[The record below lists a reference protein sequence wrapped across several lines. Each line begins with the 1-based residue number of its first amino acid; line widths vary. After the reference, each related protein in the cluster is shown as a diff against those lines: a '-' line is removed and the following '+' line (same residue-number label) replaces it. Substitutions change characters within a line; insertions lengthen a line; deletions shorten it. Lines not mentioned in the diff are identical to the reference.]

1 MRPIFHDYEYF
12 EPAFH
17 EILSGIEEMAK
28 QKLYYLANRKW
39 IFKGWVT
46 HPNYNDV
53 RFKLT
58 YEDKETEEHYC
69 ISGYCDISKEFINVS
84 EVAIEFD
91 VIEER
96 TKKEVYFKTD
106 IDERR
111 SLDVIE
117 KAMNR
122 LLKDNRSY
130 KYFCEDYERYVK
142 HDPIQYIKGLLAN
155 HLLDMEEEVF
165 DEGFGATYHYTGEF
179 GEDWLEIVVDDM
191 EIDDEDVDVFDF
203 INVNVCDRFHFNY
216 SMPYSKEIRSLLPLL
231 KETTIPINDFL
242 IRTNGMHCINKE
254 HHLQRIKA
262 RVCVDNGNCIKEVA
276 VEAMYCAECN
286 QYFISE
292 VEFEKL
298 CRKGRICSRVITL
311 MEYKKITEA
320 GFHSWAEKSLLR
332 SYGYTV
338 NAQDNLTDIERHRIL
353 SFVVEN
359 GIMKVEEIVY
369 FIEWLI
375 NRNTGKDFYNARLK
389 WNRDIDYIRNYKP
402 IAGVVKVRDIYRKRY
417 VTK

>member
-17 EILSGIEEMAK
+17 EILSGIKEMIK
-28 QKLYYLANRKW
+28 QKLWYLADRKW
-39 IFKGWVT
+39 VFKGWVT
-46 HPNYNDV
+46 HPNYHDI
-53 RFKLT
+53 RFELT
-58 YEDKETEEHYC
+58 YNDKETEESYH
-69 ISGYCDISKEFINVS
+69 ISGYCDISKSFFIS
-84 EVAIEFD
+84 EATFEFD
-91 VIEER
+91 VVDER
-96 TKKEVYFKTD
+96 TQRSVHFKTD
-106 IDERR
+106 IDDRK
-111 SLDVIE
+111 SLADIE
-117 KAMNR
+117 EAING

-130 KYFCEDYERYVK
+130 RYFCEDYERYMK
-142 HDPIQYIKGLLAN
+142 HNPIQYIKGLLTN
-155 HLLDMEEEVF
+155 HLIDMEEEIF
-165 DEGFGATYHYTGEF
+165 DEGLGATYHYTGEF
-179 GEDWLEIVVDDM
+179 GEDFLEIVVDDI
-191 EIDDEDVDVFDF
+191 ETDDEDIDIFDF

-216 SMPYSKEIRSLLPLL
+216 SMPYSEAVRSLLPLL
-231 KETTIPINDFL
+231 KQTTIPINDFL

-254 HHLQRIKA
+254 HHLHRIKA
-262 RVCVDNGNCIKEVA
+262 LVCVDNGISIKEIS
-276 VEAMYCAECN
+276 VEAMYCTECN

-292 VEFEKL
+292 LEYEKL
-298 CRKGRICSRVITL
+298 CKKGRICSRVITL
-311 MEYKKITEA
+311 MEYKKIAEA

-353 SFVVEN
+353 SFVIEN

-389 WNRDIDYIRNYKP
+389 WNRDIEYIRHYKP

-417 VTK
+417 ISK